1 MRCVRS
7 NNRSGGDGDY
17 NAIGT
22 EQDEVYINREPA
34 LLTYKVVAIDVTEPA
49 YVCIIHF
56 ITPRSSLYF
65 SVIHILYMPCS
76 DAYLLHH
83 MGPVQ
88 LIGSG
93 KFAGNST

>member
-22 EQDEVYINREPA
+22 EQDGVHINKELA
-34 LLTYKVVAIDVTEPA
+34 LPIYKVEPTDLTEPA
-49 YVCIIHF
+49 YICIIHF
-56 ITPRSSLYF
+56 ITPRSSLYV

-93 KFAGNST
+93 KFVSNST